1 MWKTFENVGLTDVA
15 KSNLNIKET
24 RKPDKAQR
32 VARPACANAIMHFL
46 LTYRLALLL
55 PPSE

>member
-1 MWKTFENVGLTDVA
+1 MHYRQNYTTKQG
-15 KSNLNIKET
+15 
-24 RKPDKAQR
+24 RAQH
-32 VARPACANAIMHFL
+32 VARPACANMTVAVHFL